1 MTMNTSL
8 AHLPAVK
15 REQLGIVTRII
26 SNAIR
31 PEKII
36 LFGMYGSAAG
46 GSELFA
52 DRQFTTQVGSF
63 DLLIV
68 TRRGDRRYDHEV
80 QDIIENRCRMHTPVT
95 VLIHDIDYVNS
106 RLSEGHYFFSMMIRE
121 AILLYDAGNVP
132 LVKGGPPDLLRIKEA
147 AQKDFERWRRQAGAF
162 FKSALFNIQ
171 QKEWRV
177 AAFLLHQAAEH
188 TYQAI
193 LLAFT
198 GYKPCTHNLDKLRRY
213 TNRFSIELA
222 LIFPRNNKEEDELF
236 KLLLQG
242 YVDAR
247 YSEEYKITEEETGL
261 LFERVSKLIA
271 VAERVCR
278 NRFASL
284 DKMAAVAKADI

>member
-1 MTMNTSL
+1 MNTSL
-8 AHLPAVK
+8 EHLPIVK
-15 REQLGIVTRII
+15 REQLRTVTRII

-31 PEKII
+31 PEKIL
-36 LFGMYGSAAG
+36 LFGMYSSMAG
-46 GSELFA
+46 GSGLFA
-52 DRQFTTQVGSF
+52 DRQFTTQVGSY

-106 RLSEGHYFFSMMIRE
+106 RLSEGHYFFSMLSRE
-121 AILLYDAGNVP
+121 AILLYDAGNIP
-132 LVKGGPPDLLRIKEA
+132 LVKGGLPDLPRIKEA

-162 FKSALFNIQ
+162 FKSALFNMQ

-222 LIFPRNNKEEDELF
+222 LVFPRNNKEEDELF

-247 YSEEYKITEEETGL
+247 YSEEYRITEQETGL
-261 LFERVSKLIA
+261 LFERISKLIS

-284 DKMAAVAKADI
+284 DKMAAVAKAGI

>member
-1 MTMNTSL
+1 MNTSL
-8 AHLPAVK
+8 EHLPPVK
-15 REQLGIVTRII
+15 REQLRVITRVI

-36 LFGMYGSAAG
+36 LFGMYGSKG
-46 GSELFA
+46 GGAEVFA
-52 DRQFTTQVGSF
+52 DRQFATQIGSF

-68 TRRGDRRYDHEV
+68 TRRGDRRQDHEV
-80 QDIIENRCRMHTPVT
+80 QDIIENRCRTHTPVT
-95 VLIHDIDYVNS
+95 VMIHDIDYVNS
-106 RLSEGHYFFSMMIRE
+106 RLLEGHYFFSMMSRE
-121 AILLYDAGNVP
+121 AILVYDAGNIP
-132 LVKGGPPDLLRIKEA
+132 LAKAGPPDLARIKAE
-147 AQKDFERWRRQAGAF
+147 AQKDFEKWGRQASAF
-162 FKSALFNIQ
+162 FKSALFNRQ
-171 QKEWRV
+171 NKEWRV

-188 TYQAI
+188 IYQAI

-222 LIFPRNNKEEDELF
+222 LVFPRNNKEEDELF

-247 YSEEYKITEEETGL
+247 YSEEYSITENEAEL
-261 LFERVSKLIA
+261 LFDRVSKLMS
-271 VAERVCR
+271 VAERVCG

-284 DKMAAVAKADI
+284 DKMAAVVQGGG